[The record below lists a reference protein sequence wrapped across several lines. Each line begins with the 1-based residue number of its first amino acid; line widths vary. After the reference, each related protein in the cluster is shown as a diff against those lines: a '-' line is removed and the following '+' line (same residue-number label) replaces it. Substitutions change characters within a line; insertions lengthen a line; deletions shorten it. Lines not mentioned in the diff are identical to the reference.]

1 MTIEPKRNPYDDS
14 KHDADRDAATVAE
27 LLAII
32 VEEGC
37 NLDRNGMT
45 AQQVAATNR
54 IDVLAILA
62 RDIAER
68 LSEGV
73 FGVMK
78 SA

>member
-1 MTIEPKRNPYDDS
+1 MTTQANTNPYDGNG
-14 KHDADRDAATVAE
+14 HDADRDAATVAE

-37 NLDRNGMT
+37 NLEREGMT
-45 AQQVAATNR
+45 PAQVAATNR

-73 FGVMK
+73 FGALK
-78 SA
+78 TA

>member
-1 MTIEPKRNPYDDS
+1 MTRNAKRNPYDGS
-14 KHDADRDAATVAE
+14 GHDADRDAATVAE

-37 NLDRNGMT
+37 NLDRTGMT
-45 AQQVAATNR
+45 EQQVAATNR

-68 LSEGV
+68 VSEGV
-73 FGVMK
+73 FGVAK
-78 SA
+78 AA

>member
-1 MTIEPKRNPYDDS
+1 MTKETKPNPYDGS
-14 KHDADRDAATVAE
+14 GHDADRDAATVAE

-37 NLDRNGMT
+37 NLDRAGMT
-45 AQQVAATNR
+45 AEQVASTQR

-73 FGVMK
+73 FGIAK
-78 SA
+78 AA

>member
-1 MTIEPKRNPYDDS
+1 MAKETKPNPYDGS
-14 KHDADRDAATVAE
+14 GHDADRDAATVAE

-37 NLDRNGMT
+37 NLDRTGMSD
-45 AQQVAATNR
+45 QQVAASNR

-73 FGVMK
+73 FGVVK

>member
-1 MTIEPKRNPYDDS
+1 MTIEPKRNPYDGS
-14 KHDADRDAATVAE
+14 GHDADRDAATVAE

-37 NLDRNGMT
+37 NLDRTGMT
-45 AQQVAATNR
+45 EQQVAATNR

-68 LSEGV
+68 VSEGV
-73 FGVMK
+73 FGVAK
-78 SA
+78 AA

>member
-1 MTIEPKRNPYDDS
+1 MTKEAKPDPYNGNG
-14 KHDADRDAATVAE
+14 HDADRDAATVAE

-37 NLDRNGMT
+37 NLDRTGMT
-45 AQQVAATNR
+45 EQQVAATNR

-73 FGVMK
+73 FGVAK
-78 SA
+78 AA